1 MNTYTAQ
8 TMKRKLVFL
17 VLTSLL
23 TMSVFGLK
31 ARNDQIE
38 PTAPVMDLQAVNDQ
52 AGEESGKEEIIVAYY
67 GHPNSRYMGI
77 VGRNTLQ
84 ELVERV
90 QATAHA
96 YQQLL
101 PEYNVVPAIYLIY
114 GTVQPEGRIGYISDA
129 TVNRYIQYAMARN
142 VKIILDHQIGAY
154 SLEAAVDRLL
164 PYLVFPN
171 VHIAFDFEWRTT
183 KPMKEIGFVL
193 GEELNWMQNQVSNYL
208 VENKIPGNKYL
219 IFHQFVA
226 SMLRE
231 PSKTLT
237 GFPQVDLVHCTSG
250 WGPPWQKR
258 ATHAFNSSITQI
270 PIKGFKLWY
279 YYSDK
284 PGIHYD
290 NPLMIP
296 QEVIALTP
304 KPRLIIYQ

>member
-1 MNTYTAQ
+1 MT
-8 TMKRKLVFL
+8 RKIIIMFGAFL
-17 VLTSLL
+17 LSMPVSGTQA
-23 TMSVFGLK
+23 GH
-31 ARNDQIE
+31 
-38 PTAPVMDLQAVNDQ
+38 APLEFSAPLMDL
-52 AGEESGKEEIIVAYY
+52 ESTADRIVQEPEKQEILIAYY

-77 VGRNTLQ
+77 VGRNSLQ
-84 ELVERV
+84 ELVEKVKETARV
-90 QATAHA
+90 

-101 PEYNVVPAIYLIY
+101 PEHTIIPAIYLIY

-129 TVNRYIQYAMARN
+129 TVNRYIQYAMEQN

-154 SLEAAVDRLL
+154 SLERAVDRLL

-183 KPMKEIGFVL
+183 RPMQEIGFVL
-193 GEELNWMQNQVSNYL
+193 GEELNWMQNHVSKYL
-208 VENKIPGNKYL
+208 VENKIAGNKYL
-219 IFHQFVA
+219 VFHQFAA

-231 PSKTLT
+231 HAKTLT

-250 WGPPWQKR
+250 WGPPWQKI
-258 ATHAFNSSITQI
+258 ATHTWNSSITQI

-290 NPLMIP
+290 HPLMIP
-296 QEVIALTP
+296 QEVIALIP
-304 KPRLIIYQ
+304 KPRMIIYQ